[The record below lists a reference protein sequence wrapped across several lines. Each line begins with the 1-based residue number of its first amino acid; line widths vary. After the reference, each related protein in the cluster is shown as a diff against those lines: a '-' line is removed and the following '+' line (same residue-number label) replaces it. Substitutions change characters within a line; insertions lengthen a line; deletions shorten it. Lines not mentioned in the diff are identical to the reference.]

1 MERNVPKLRFKEF
14 SDEWEKKHLS
24 NMVERVVR
32 KNKDNRT
39 QRPLTI
45 SAQYGLVDQE
55 EFFNKIAASKNLE
68 GYYLLEKGEFA
79 YNKSY
84 SNGYPFGTIKRL
96 DRYDN
101 GAVSTLYICFNNKEN
116 YNSDYLV
123 QYFESSKWHREV
135 SMIAVE
141 GARNH
146 GLLNVS
152 VPDFFDT
159 IHRVPSLQ
167 EQERIANFLT
177 KVDKIIEKQD
187 EKVKNLEKYKKGM
200 MQKIFSQEIRFKDEN
215 GEEYPDWEEKKL
227 GELDIKL
234 TRGPFG
240 SYLKKEDMVQKNTD
254 TYKVYEQKHA
264 INKNCKLGTYYI
276 NREKYLKL
284 KRFEVK
290 VGDFIM
296 SCSGTIGEIYKIPDD
311 AEKGIINQAL
321 LKIEVQKSINENYF
335 LYCFR
340 ENLNKL
346 EVKGSG
352 IKNITSVK
360 FLKEEFT
367 LQVPFIEEQ
376 KKISDFL
383 SNIDNIILNEN
394 NKLEEL
400 KQWKKGLLQ
409 PMFI

>member
-1 MERNVPKLRFKEF
+1 MERNVPKLRFKKF
-14 SDEWEKKHLS
+14 DSKWEKKHLS
-24 NMVERVVR
+24 NIVERVVR

-55 EFFNKIAASKNLE
+55 EFFNKIVASKNLE

-177 KVDKIIEKQD
+177 KVDKIIEKQE
-187 EKVKNLEKYKKGM
+187 EKVKNLENYKKGM

-215 GEEYPDWEEKKL
+215 GKEYPEWQEYKL
-227 GELDIKL
+227 NELCNFFSGGTPL
-234 TRGPFG
+234 T
-240 SYLKKEDMVQKNTD
+240 SKKEYYDGNIPFIRSAEISSENTELTISEIGLNNSSAKMIQKGDLLYALYGATSGE
-254 TYKVYEQKHA
+254 VS
-264 INKNCKLGTYYI
+264 ISKLNG
-276 NREKYLKL
+276 
-284 KRFEVK
+284 
-290 VGDFIM
+290 
-296 SCSGTIGEIYKIPDD
+296 
-311 AEKGIINQAL
+311 AINQAIL
-321 LKIEVQKSINENYF
+321 CIRSNRCNLIF
-335 LYCFR
+335 LEKVLR
-340 ENLNKL
+340 NSK
-346 EVKGSG
+346 
-352 IKNITSVK
+352 
-360 FLKEEFT
+360 
-367 LQVPFIEEQ
+367 Q
-376 KKISDFL
+376 
-383 SNIDNIILNEN
+383 NIIKTYLQGGQGNLSANIIKELQYNFPCLDEQDKIAKFITKIDIILQKEIDKLNELY
-394 NKLEEL
+394 K
-400 KQWKKGLLQ
+400 WKKGLLQ
-409 PMFI
+409 QMFV